1 MLAALLALAASLTWG
16 TSNFLA
22 GVESR
27 TRSVW
32 HVTALSQIAA
42 AAAAAVALVTVRQAP
57 PGGWDLFLLILTGV
71 ATAAGLVM
79 FYKALAIGTM
89 SVVAPIIAAEVL
101 IPVSAGILL
110 GERPGLHAYAGM
122 AVTVCGVVLISRTPR
137 KEKRGRSAEH
147 HRAARTAV
155 ILAVLTAVAWGFMLL
170 IYGTVGKGAPV
181 WAVFDTRLT
190 SAVVLAGYVLL
201 TGRGLSLKGQ
211 NVPVLAAIGVLLA
224 VANFL
229 FIAATGIGYLSVTSI
244 LGSLSPVVVT
254 IYAQALL
261 HERLAPRQWAGFAA
275 VFAGI
280 VLLSV

>member
-32 HVTALSQIAA
+32 HVAALSQIAA
-42 AAAAAVALVTVRQAP
+42 AGAAGVALLAARQPP
-57 PGGWDLFLLILTGV
+57 PGSWDFFLLIVTGV
-71 ATAAGLVM
+71 TTAAGLVM
-79 FYKALAIGTM
+79 FYRALAIGTM

-101 IPVSAGILL
+101 IPVTAGIVM
-110 GERPGLHAYAGM
+110 GERPGVHAYVGM
-122 AVTVCGVVLISRTPR
+122 VLAVGGVVLISRARRGKHDHVAR
-137 KEKRGRSAEH
+137 K
-147 HRAARTAV
+147 AV
-155 ILAVLTAVAWGFMLL
+155 ILAVLTAVCWGFMLL
-170 IYGTVGKGAPV
+170 IYGTTGKASPI
-181 WAVFDTRLT
+181 WAVFDTRIT
-190 SAVVLAGYVLL
+190 SAAVLAAYVLL
-201 TGRGLSLKGQ
+201 TGRGLSLKGE
-211 NVPVLAAIGVLLA
+211 NMPVLAAIGLLLA
-224 VANFL
+224 AANIL
-229 FIAATGIGYLSVTSI
+229 FIFAAHVGYLSITSI

-261 HERLAPRQWAGFAA
+261 HERLAPRQWLGFAA

>member
-1 MLAALLALAASLTWG
+1 MLAAVLALLASFTWG

-22 GVESR
+22 GVETR

-42 AAAAAVALVTVRQAP
+42 AAASAVALVTVRQAP

-110 GERPGLHAYAGM
+110 GERPGAQAYVGM
-122 AVTVCGVVLISRTPR
+122 VLTVGGVVLISRTPR
-137 KEKRGRSAEH
+137 KEKQSHTEAH
-147 HRAARTAV
+147 HRAARRAV

-170 IYGTVGKGAPV
+170 IYGTVGKDDPV
-181 WAVFDTRLT
+181 WTVFDTRVT
-190 SAVVLAGYVLL
+190 SAVALAGYVLL

-211 NVPVLAAIGVLLA
+211 NVPVLAAIGILLA

-229 FIAATGIGYLSVTSI
+229 FIVATGIGYLSVTSI

-254 IYAQALL
+254 IYAQVLL
-261 HERLAPRQWAGFAA
+261 RERLTPRQWAGFAA

>member
-1 MLAALLALAASLTWG
+1 MLAALLALLASFTWG

-22 GVESR
+22 GVETR

-42 AAAAAVALVTVRQAP
+42 AAASAVALVAARQSP

-101 IPVSAGILL
+101 IPVTAGILL

-122 AVTVCGVVLISRTPR
+122 VLTVGGVVLISRTPR
-137 KEKRGRSAEH
+137 KEKENLSEAH
-147 HRAARTAV
+147 HRAARKAV

-170 IYGTVGKGAPV
+170 IYGTTGKENPI
-181 WAVFDTRLT
+181 WTVFDTRAT
-190 SAVVLAGYVLL
+190 SAVVLAGYVLV

-211 NVPVLAAIGVLLA
+211 NVPVLAAIGILLA

-229 FIAATGIGYLSVTSI
+229 FIIATGIGYLSITSI

-254 IYAQALL
+254 IYAQVLL
-261 HERLAPRQWAGFAA
+261 HERLAPQQWAGFAA
-275 VFAGI
+275 AFAGI

>member
-1 MLAALLALAASLTWG
+1 MLAAVLALLASFTWG

-22 GVESR
+22 GVETR

-32 HVTALSQIAA
+32 HVSALSQIAA
-42 AAAAAVALVTVRQAP
+42 AAASAVALVAARQAP
-57 PGGWDLFLLILTGV
+57 PGGWDLFLLVLTGI

-101 IPVSAGILL
+101 IPLAAGILL

-122 AVTVCGVVLISRTPR
+122 VLTVGGVVLISRTPR
-137 KEKRGRSAEH
+137 KQKLNRGAEH
-147 HRAARTAV
+147 HRAARKAV

-170 IYGTVGKGAPV
+170 IYGTVGKGNPV
-181 WAVFDTRLT
+181 WTVFDTRVT
-190 SAVVLAGYVLL
+190 SAVVLAGYVLV

-211 NVPVLAAIGVLLA
+211 NVPVLAAIGILLA

-229 FIAATGIGYLSVTSI
+229 FIVATGIGYLSVTSI

-254 IYAQALL
+254 MYAQVLL
-261 HERLAPRQWAGFAA
+261 HERLAPQQWVGFAA
-275 VFAGI
+275 AFAGI

>member
-22 GVESR
+22 GVETR

-42 AAAAAVALVTVRQAP
+42 AAASAVALVAVRQAP

-101 IPVSAGILL
+101 IPVTAGILL

-122 AVTVCGVVLISRTPR
+122 AVTVGGVVLISRTPR
-137 KEKRGRSAEH
+137 KEKQSHSAEH
-147 HRAARTAV
+147 RRAARTAV

-211 NVPVLAAIGVLLA
+211 NVPALAAIGILLA
-224 VANFL
+224 AANFL

-254 IYAQALL
+254 VYAQVLL

-280 VLLSV
+280 VLLAV

>member
-1 MLAALLALAASLTWG
+1 MLAVLLALAASFTWG
-16 TSNFLA
+16 TSNYLA
-22 GVESR
+22 GVETR

-32 HVTALSQIAA
+32 HVSALSQIAA
-42 AAAAAVALVTVRQAP
+42 AAAAAVALVATRQAP
-57 PGGWDLFLLILTGV
+57 PGGWDLFLLVLTGV

-101 IPVSAGILL
+101 IPVTAGILL
-110 GERPGLHAYAGM
+110 GERPGLHAAVGM
-122 AVTVCGVVLISRTPR
+122 VLTVSGVILIARTPR
-137 KEKRGRSAEH
+137 KEKQNRTEAH
-147 HRAARTAV
+147 HQAARKAV

-170 IYGTVGKGAPV
+170 IYGTVGKGNPV
-181 WAVFDTRLT
+181 WTVFDTRIT
-190 SAVVLAGYVLL
+190 SAVVLAGYVVL

-211 NVPVLAAIGVLLA
+211 NVPVLAAIGILLA

-229 FIAATGIGYLSVTSI
+229 FIVATGIGYLSITSI

-254 IYAQALL
+254 AYAQVLL